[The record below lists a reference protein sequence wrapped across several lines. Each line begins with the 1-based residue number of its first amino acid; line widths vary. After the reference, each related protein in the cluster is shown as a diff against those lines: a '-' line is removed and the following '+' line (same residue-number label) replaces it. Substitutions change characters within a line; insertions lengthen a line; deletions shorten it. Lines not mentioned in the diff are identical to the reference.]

1 MTMRKIFTAPALGLA
16 LAALV
21 AATPVSADWQGRHG
35 GHGHWRQGSRGLGGG
50 AIAAGIIGGLALGAL
65 AASASRRSY
74 AAPAYAMEPDDDYDA
89 PVCHREV
96 RPVHDAW
103 GRYVGER
110 VRRIC
115 Y

>member
-16 LAALV
+16 FAALV
-21 AATPVSADWQGRHG
+21 AVTPVLADWQGRHG
-35 GHGHWRQGSRGLGGG
+35 GRSHGHHSSRGIGGG

-65 AASASRRSY
+65 AAGASRHSF
-74 AAPAYAMEPDDDYDA
+74 AAPAYAMEPDDYDA

>member
-21 AATPVSADWQGRHG
+21 AVTPVLADWQGRHG
-35 GHGHWRQGSRGLGGG
+35 GRSHGHHSSRGIGGG

-65 AASASRRSY
+65 AADASRHSF
-74 AAPAYAMEPDDDYDA
+74 AAPAYAMEPDDYDA